1 MAGSNAE
8 LADLRQAVE
17 HLSQQVQV
25 LTEAV
30 DSLTDEIQWRNHQ
43 LRDSTEMPKP
53 FVLRSMPLDPCAA
66 NWEINRVKPA
76 DIARLRDE
84 VTRTGSQGKLFD

>member
-1 MAGSNAE
+1 MAGSDAE
-8 LADLRQAVE
+8 LADLRHAVE

-30 DSLTDEIQWRNHQ
+30 DGLTDEIQWRNHQ

-53 FVLRSMPLDPCAA
+53 FVLRSMPLDPCADDWA
-66 NWEINRVKPA
+66 LNRVPPQRVA
-76 DIARLRDE
+76 ELREEAVREAPSGRLFE
-84 VTRTGSQGKLFD
+84 